1 MAKPGR
7 KNRFLIDHSF
17 CCFCGGTEPSVEVDH
32 VPPKA
37 CFHQDFFP
45 EGFEFPACV
54 SCNRDSKKDDQ
65 ICGFYAQL
73 LDFNESNQTPRDMAR
88 LAELRKAIERNYPE
102 ALPDL
107 STARPIHK
115 VGSIITPRPVAV
127 SMQFSGSVFRQSMAT
142 LQRKLTHALYYR
154 ETGKPLTK
162 LHTFQSGF
170 YQIQS
175 DASVLTKYFAEL
187 LPNQTIGT
195 RINVKNY
202 GERFG
207 YKCGY
212 KEQEDFFVYAAQFG
226 RGLIIWGITLS
237 PSMTHHVQCSD
248 AAPLQFAGHR
258 ELKLYPRTGQPEFRP
273 HK

>member
-1 MAKPGR
+1 MAKPGT
-7 KNRFLIDHSF
+7 KESF
-17 CCFCGGTEPSVEVDH
+17 PYRPLVLLLLLQDDTEPSVEVDH

-54 SCNRDSKKDDQ
+54 SCNQGCRERRPNLWLLRPNCSISTSPIKLLVIWPDWLN
-65 ICGFYAQL
+65 YAKQFSVTTQKHFL
-73 LDFNESNQTPRDMAR
+73 TYQRRGRFIKWAQS
-88 LAELRKAIERNYPE
+88 
-102 ALPDL
+102 
-107 STARPIHK
+107 SHTAPSYR
-115 VGSIITPRPVAV
+115 

-195 RINVKNY
+195 RINIKFY
-202 GERFG
+202 R
-207 YKCGY
+207 
-212 KEQEDFFVYAAQFG
+212 
-226 RGLIIWGITLS
+226 
-237 PSMTHHVQCSD
+237 
-248 AAPLQFAGHR
+248 
-258 ELKLYPRTGQPEFRP
+258 
-273 HK
+273 